1 LLVSR
6 DDVELQRPE
15 DVHFVVPVFHTAT
28 ACAGAATAYILRR
41 IAYRAGAYA
50 PGIQEA
56 MFHELNT
63 SREGGGIEKVQR
75 WFNGRVSMLHQLGY
89 RLQARRVATP
99 TPALLDWVRA
109 GRGYRGAM
117 LPTSFKRMH
126 PIPGASGK
134 DNMDDSVPHAVG
146 VVVDKLEAKSDDD
159 LVMIDPWPGVKGEAK
174 DRSAVQPDLLELA
187 SRDKGFH
194 ALVFFWVGWS

>member
-1 LLVSR
+1 MSR

-15 DVHFVVPVFHTAT
+15 DLRFLVPVFHTST

-63 SREGGGIEKVQR
+63 SREGGGIDKVQR
-75 WFNGRVSMLHQLGY
+75 WFGGRVSTLHELGY
-89 RLQARRVATP
+89 RLQSRRVATP

-109 GRGYRGAM
+109 GRGYRGAL
-117 LPTSFKRMH
+117 LPTSFKRLH
-126 PIPGASGK
+126 PIPGAGGQ
-134 DNMDDSVPHAVG
+134 DALDDSVAHAVG
-146 VVVDKLEAKSDDD
+146 VTMDRLDAAGDED
-159 LVMIDPWPGVKGEAK
+159 LVMIDPWPGVKGGAK
-174 DRSAVQPDLLELA
+174 DKDKVPEALLEQA
-187 SRDKGFH
+187 HRDRGYH
-194 ALVFFWVGWS
+194 ALVYFWVGWS